1 MKFYE
6 KSREFAQFYPQME
19 IIYKPLWTSDIHP
32 LTPQSHLSQ
41 YDLSDDKRR
50 GQPCVAVFI
59 LSGLISAQFTGA
71 GGLDL
76 LVCWLWSP
84 HTSEAINMMYVLR
97 LALGN

>member
-59 LSGLISAQFTGA
+59 LSGLISAQFTVRAAWTSLSA
-71 GGLDL
+71 GYGH
-76 LVCWLWSP
+76 
-84 HTSEAINMMYVLR
+84 HTPPR
-97 LALGN
+97 Q